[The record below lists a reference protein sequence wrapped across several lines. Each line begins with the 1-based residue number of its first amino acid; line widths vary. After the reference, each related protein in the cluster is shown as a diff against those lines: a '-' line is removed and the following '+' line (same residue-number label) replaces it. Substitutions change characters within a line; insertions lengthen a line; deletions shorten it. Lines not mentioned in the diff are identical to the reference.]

1 MKSVQD
7 GGAVSLTAHAW
18 LPFVLLDYYGALLNG
33 FLLTA
38 HCLAEYTAVSQYL
51 DVVVVV
57 VVVHHCQAASSISA
71 LN

>member
-7 GGAVSLTAHAW
+7 GGAVSPTAHAW

-38 HCLAEYTAVSQYL
+38 HGLAEYTAVSQYL

-57 VVVHHCQAASSISA
+57 VVHHRQAASSLSA